1 LSKASL
7 LSFSIFF
14 IIVEFNVI
22 SFVVKTQVQRLNNSF
37 PSKLQTSLSG
47 STKFAR
53 VKNIKN
59 DFSLFHHL
67 LGIIAAIIFAHS
79 GAFSQALVT
88 L

>member
-1 LSKASL
+1 MISL
-7 LSFSIFF
+7 
-14 IIVEFNVI
+14 
-22 SFVVKTQVQRLNNSF
+22 VVKIQVQRLDNSF

-67 LGIIAAIIFAHS
+67 LGIIAAIVFAHS
-79 GAFSQALVT
+79 GAFSQALAT

>member
-1 LSKASL
+1 M
-7 LSFSIFF
+7 
-14 IIVEFNVI
+14 
-22 SFVVKTQVQRLNNSF
+22 VVKIQIHRFVNSF
-37 PSKLQTSLSG
+37 LSKLQTSLSG

-67 LGIIAAIIFAHS
+67 LGIIAAIVFAHS
-79 GAFSQALVT
+79 GALSQALAI